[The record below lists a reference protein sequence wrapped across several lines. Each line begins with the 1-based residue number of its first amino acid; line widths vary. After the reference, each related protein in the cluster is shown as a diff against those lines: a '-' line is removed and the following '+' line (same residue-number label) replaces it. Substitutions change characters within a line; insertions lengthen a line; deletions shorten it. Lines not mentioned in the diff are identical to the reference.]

1 MHRRTIVRFAV
12 TLTALTAACSSN
24 PAPANRP
31 RFDASLITREQIL
44 EGRFTNAYDAV
55 KLLRGSWLNTVRP
68 ESFRYPATIQVYL
81 DGVRLGDVS
90 SLSTVQTLP
99 IQFIRYY
106 NAQDAT
112 SRWGVDHG
120 AGAIYVSTK
129 VAPQGNSGPPPA

>member
-1 MHRRTIVRFAV
+1 MRRRAIIRFAV

-24 PAPANRP
+24 PAPADRP

-44 EGRFTNAYDAV
+44 EGQFTNAYDAV

-68 ESFRYPATIQVYL
+68 ESFRYPAAIQVYL

-99 IQFIRYY
+99 VQFIRYY

-112 SRWGVDHG
+112 SRWGMDHG
-120 AGAIYVSTK
+120 AGAIDVSTK
-129 VAPQGNSGPPPA
+129 VGSQGSSVPPA

>member
-1 MHRRTIVRFAV
+1 MRRRTIVRFAV

-24 PAPANRP
+24 PALANRP
-31 RFDASLITREQIL
+31 RFDSSLINREQIL
-44 EGRFTNAYDAV
+44 EGQFTNAYDAV

-68 ESFRYPATIQVYL
+68 ESVRYPAVIQVYL

-90 SLSTVQTLP
+90 ALSTVQALP

-112 SRWGVDHG
+112 SRWGLDHG
-120 AGAIYVSTK
+120 AGAIYISTK
-129 VAPQGNSGPPPA
+129 VTRQGMSGLPPA

>member
-1 MHRRTIVRFAV
+1 MHRRAIIRFAV

-24 PAPANRP
+24 PAPADRP

-44 EGRFTNAYDAV
+44 EGQFTNAYDAV
-55 KLLRGSWLNTVRP
+55 KMLRGSWLNTVRP
-68 ESFRYPATIQVYL
+68 ESFRYPAAIQVYL
-81 DGVRLGDVS
+81 DGVRVGDIS
-90 SLSTVQTLP
+90 ALSTVQTLP
-99 IQFIRYY
+99 VQYIRYY

-129 VAPQGNSGPPPA
+129 VAPQGMSGPPPA

>member
-1 MHRRTIVRFAV
+1 MHRRAIIRFAV
-12 TLTALTAACSSN
+12 TLTALAAACSSN
-24 PAPANRP
+24 PAPADRP

-44 EGRFTNAYDAV
+44 QGQFTNAYDAV

-68 ESFRYPATIQVYL
+68 ESFRYPAAIQVYL

-112 SRWGVDHG
+112 SRWGMDHG

-129 VAPQGNSGPPPA
+129 VSSPASTVPPA